1 MTTDDIPAGLTAWL
15 PGFVADE
22 LRPDMIDD
30 WVRRTSASILD
41 ELPELAASPDLV
53 GVLYEAVRAQ
63 WLAFLAAF
71 TQPNFQFHLVEGG
84 VKLARELAAH
94 QLPLEVLIKVYRAA
108 QQESWTYVTGVVR
121 AIPSQDI
128 DHAAVLIHFWSRA
141 SSWID
146 QSIGASID
154 IYQTERTRRLQGASA
169 QRYEVVKALLNG
181 ESAESRRVAAALG
194 GYALSAVH
202 TAVIIETTDADVVG
216 DLDKV
221 AHDVARVLG
230 GRRPLVVHPG
240 GRQLWA
246 WLGTRAAPDLDAL
259 AQVSTGLTTLKARLF
274 CGAPA
279 DGPDGFV
286 SSHRDAE
293 RARRLAE
300 QGGAWGTV
308 MRYDEV
314 EVVALLGCSPDVDR
328 FVERTLG
335 ALGANDEPTERLRA
349 TVSSFLRHGG
359 NVEDAATELCVHRNT
374 VRYRLGRAEEVLGRP
389 IARAGD
395 ELLLAIRHRQ
405 LFHRPTPT

>member
-181 ESAESRRVAAALG
+181 ESAESRRVAASRRRMPTLWG
-194 GYALSAVH
+194 IWTRLPTMSPGCSG
-202 TAVIIETTDADVVG
+202 VVG
-216 DLDKV
+216 RSSSIRE
-221 AHDVARVLG
+221 DVSYGRGWARERHPTWTRS
-230 GRRPLVVHPG
+230 RR
-240 GRQLWA
+240 
-246 WLGTRAAPDLDAL
+246 
-259 AQVSTGLTTLKARLF
+259 S
-274 CGAPA
+274 APA
-279 DGPDGFV
+279 
-286 SSHRDAE
+286 
-293 RARRLAE
+293 
-300 QGGAWGTV
+300 
-308 MRYDEV
+308 
-314 EVVALLGCSPDVDR
+314 
-328 FVERTLG
+328 
-335 ALGANDEPTERLRA
+335 
-349 TVSSFLRHGG
+349 
-359 NVEDAATELCVHRNT
+359 
-374 VRYRLGRAEEVLGRP
+374 
-389 IARAGD
+389 
-395 ELLLAIRHRQ
+395 
-405 LFHRPTPT
+405 